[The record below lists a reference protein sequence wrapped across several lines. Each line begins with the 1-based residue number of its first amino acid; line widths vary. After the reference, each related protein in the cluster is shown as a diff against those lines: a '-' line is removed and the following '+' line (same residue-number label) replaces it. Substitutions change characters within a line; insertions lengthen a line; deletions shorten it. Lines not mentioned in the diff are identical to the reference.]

1 MKSRVLLLLVATSLS
16 LSATIAGTKHD
27 LSSSGPGVKTNITQ
41 KCVFCHTPHGS
52 ATGTAQIIPL
62 WNKTT
67 TVTTGFTMYS
77 SGTISGTVDTTPT
90 GASMACFTCHDGTQA
105 VGNMINLPN
114 GVASVTYTAGG
125 GVNAT
130 GFIASGVNLLGKD
143 LSNDHPVSIT
153 YTQNLDSGLVNP
165 TSFAPNTVQL
175 FPTNA
180 NGSKVQCASCHQVH
194 DNTNPPFLRV
204 SMTNSALCTTCHIK

>member
-1 MKSRVLLLLVATSLS
+1 MKSRVLLLLAASSLS
-16 LSATIAGTKHD
+16 LSATLAGTKHD

-41 KCVFCHTPHGS
+41 KCVFCHTPHGA

-67 TVTTGFTMYS
+67 TVTTGFTMYA

-125 GVNAT
+125 GVNST